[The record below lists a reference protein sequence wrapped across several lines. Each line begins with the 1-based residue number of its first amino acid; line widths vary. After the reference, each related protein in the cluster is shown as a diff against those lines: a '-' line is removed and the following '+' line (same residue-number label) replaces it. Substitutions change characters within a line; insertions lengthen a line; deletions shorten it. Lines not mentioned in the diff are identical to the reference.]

1 MGNIK
6 IITMKF
12 VTSLKFLVLLMG
24 ALSVFTKK
32 ITRSTTATKVGTK
45 LDSMAYTY
53 GYCWNA
59 GGALFIDSM
68 GVDIKTSTANSGK
81 SGFVIRNYKSSK
93 VFNCDGLLRLP
104 EDSGRASFFVAYRKF
119 SAYQGPYKKE
129 NGWTSMRQ
137 LILPMVNGGQLL
149 FNIDKHLFSDT
160 INKSELTNMESNI
173 STNSVNYMTKYKKYV
188 GEMIDRKVRAQ
199 NLKAIQSANITA
211 REGLNAEIA
220 KKQIAM
226 TTTRS
231 TLQNLKATTEATSV
245 QIRNYEK
252 ELNIKRTD
260 VMDPAMQAL
269 KEALQNLDALVAQK
283 ADNDKKIQGIVPI
296 DSDDLGKSNLELA
309 ARLRALQKQYMSEDP
324 KSTEFSTLIAHLETQ
339 MDTIPT
345 VIA

>member
-1 MGNIK
+1 MG
-6 IITMKF
+6 
-12 VTSLKFLVLLMG
+12 
-24 ALSVFTKK
+24 
-32 ITRSTTATKVGTK
+32 
-45 LDSMAYTY
+45 
-53 GYCWNA
+53 
-59 GGALFIDSM
+59 

-81 SGFVIRNYKSSK
+81 SGFIIRNYKSNK
-93 VFNCDGLLRLP
+93 VFNCDGLLRLS
-104 EDSGRASFFVAYRKF
+104 EENNRARFFVAYRKF

-137 LILPMVNGGQLL
+137 LILPMVNNGQLL
-149 FNIDKHLFSDT
+149 FNIDKHVFSDT
-160 INKSELTNMESNI
+160 INSSELTNMESNI
-173 STNSVNYMTKYKKYV
+173 ST
-188 GEMIDRKVRAQ
+188 
-199 NLKAIQSANITA
+199 

-226 TTTRS
+226 TTTRA
-231 TLQNLKATTEATSV
+231 TLQNLKATSEATSV

-269 KEALQNLDALVAQK
+269 KEAIQNLDALVAQK
-283 ADNDKKIQGIVPI
+283 ADNEKKIQGIVPI
-296 DSDDLGKSNLELA
+296 NSDDLAKSNAELA
-309 ARLRALQKQYMSEDP
+309 ARLGALQKQYMTEDP

>member
-1 MGNIK
+1 
-6 IITMKF
+6 MKF
-12 VTSLKFLVLLMG
+12 VTSLKFLVLLIV

-59 GGALFIDSM
+59 GGAQFINSM

-81 SGFVIRNYKSSK
+81 SGFIIRNYKSSQA
-93 VFNCDGLLRLP
+93 FNCDGLLRLSD
-104 EDSGRASFFVAYRKF
+104 ENSRARFFVAYRKF

-129 NGWTSMRQ
+129 NGWTTMRQ
-137 LILPMVNGGQLL
+137 LILPMVNNGELL
-149 FNIDKHLFSDT
+149 FNIDKHVFSDT
-160 INKSELTNMESNI
+160 INSSELTSMDVNI

-188 GEMIDRKVRAQ
+188 GEMIDKKVSAQ
-199 NLKAIQSANITA
+199 NLKAIQSAHIIN

-226 TTTRS
+226 TTTRA
-231 TLQNLKATTEATSV
+231 TLQNLKATSEATSV

-252 ELNIKRTD
+252 ELNIKKTD
-260 VMDPAMQAL
+260 VMDPAMLAL
-269 KEALQNLDALVAQK
+269 KEAMQTLDALVAQK

-296 DSDDLGKSNLELA
+296 NSDDLAKSNEELK
-309 ARLRALQKQYMSEDP
+309 ARLGALQKQYMTEDP